1 MIFNTVSADQMR
13 AAQLISGVTMVI
25 WISVGVLPPLRPYA
39 HAVRRALLLLYLAS
53 CVGFIVFV
61 LAGRGS

>member
-13 AAQLISGVTMVI
+13 AAQLISGITMVI

-39 HAVRRALLLLYLAS
+39 HVVRRALLLLYLAS